1 MKLFKF
7 RDSKLIDSFEP
18 DLIALEAKGLQG
30 SKVLLEGKYLYYNLL
45 ISVHVFVRTPIAPP
59 ILNGFQLQRYLWTPC
74 YSGSS
79 KKIVSV

>member
-30 SKVLLEGKYLYYNLL
+30 SKVLLEGKQNTNKHFIGYFY
-45 ISVHVFVRTPIAPP
+45 IF
-59 ILNGFQLQRYLWTPC
+59 
-74 YSGSS
+74 
-79 KKIVSV
+79 

>member
-30 SKVLLEGKYLYYNLL
+30 SKVLLEGKPNT
-45 ISVHVFVRTPIAPP
+45 IKPH
-59 ILNGFQLQRYLWTPC
+59 C
-74 YSGSS
+74 YSTRLNPIKRVLSS
-79 KKIVSV
+79 VAFQHCQNGTC